1 MRYYKLKAGE
11 CPGTYVVTE
20 PVTEQD
26 LLCIAN
32 QIARKRLAKGSAIT
46 SSTDTANQLQTLLQ
60 EREHEVFAVLF
71 LDSQHRILAFEEL
84 FRGTLNSASV
94 YPREVVK
101 QGLTHNCGAIIAV
114 HNHPSGNPEP
124 SPSDR
129 ALTQALKAALALVD
143 IRLLDH
149 LVVGTEG
156 YVSLAERGELFA

>member
-1 MRYYKLKAGE
+1 MRYHKLKAGE

-60 EREHEVFAVLF
+60 EREHEVFALLF

-101 QGLTHNCGAIIAV
+101 RGLTHNCGAIIAV

-124 SPSDR
+124 SQSDR

>member
-1 MRYYKLKAGE
+1 MRYHKLKAGE

-26 LLCIAN
+26 LLRMAN
-32 QIARKRLAKGSAIT
+32 QIARKRLAKGAVIT
-46 SSTDTANQLQTLLQ
+46 STKEAAELLQTLLQ
-60 EREHEVFAVLF
+60 DRDHEVFGALF
-71 LDSQHRILAFEEL
+71 LDSQHRVHAFEEL
-84 FRGTLNSASV
+84 FRGTLDSANV

-101 QGLTHNCGAIIAV
+101 RALALNCAAIIVV

-124 SPSDR
+124 SSTDI
-129 ALTQALKAALALVD
+129 ALTKSLREALTLVD

-156 YVSLAERGELFA
+156 VVSLAERGMM